1 VAAAY
6 ERGQH
11 KLCSQ
16 GTQRRLSSTRAL
28 PSRVASRTPLYEW
41 HRAAGARFIEFGG
54 WEMPLQYSGIVDE
67 HLTVRQAVG
76 LFDVSHMGKI
86 FVEGPTAHAFLDRLS
101 ANDVPTSP
109 GKARYTHLLREEG
122 TILDDVIVTCLAADR
137 FLLVC
142 NAGPRSVVW
151 SWLKSHT
158 TTDVVLLDRTLKRL
172 CLALQGPRAP
182 ELLQR
187 FTSVDLSRVKPFA
200 GVTIDFVPPAPWG
213 AHPRAVPP
221 EIEGWGNS
229 DSEGTAIPSARDPF
243 VATGRAS
250 FLVTRTG
257 YTGEAG
263 FELFPTSAEGLW
275 VWESLLKSGADLGI
289 KPIGLGARDTLRLEK
304 GYLLSGQD
312 FDGHQT
318 PLEVNCAWVVKWGR
332 PFIGREGLEA
342 QRVRD
347 DYPRLVGVRMDDRG
361 IPRPGHRVLSRGVDV
376 GRVTSGTMS
385 PSLRVGIALASV
397 DSGYASPEISLQ
409 IDVRGTSHAAQV
421 VPLPFV

>member
-1 VAAAY
+1 LLAAKAFIGARDADHVAL
-6 ERGQH
+6 R
-11 KLCSQ
+11 
-16 GTQRRLSSTRAL
+16 TAL
-28 PSRVASRTPLYEW
+28 FEW
-41 HRAAGARFIEFGG
+41 HRAAGARMIEFGG

-67 HLTVRQAVG
+67 HLAVRRAVG

-86 FVEGPTAHAFLDRLS
+86 FVEGPTAHTFLDRLS
-101 ANDVPTSP
+101 ANDVPTLA
-109 GKARYTHLLREEG
+109 GKARYTHLLREDG

-142 NAGPRSVVW
+142 NAGPRAAVW
-151 SWLKSHT
+151 SWLMAHASAE
-158 TTDVVLLDRTLKRL
+158 VALADRTRERL

-182 ELLQR
+182 DLLQR
-187 FTSVDLSRVKPFA
+187 FTSVDLSRVRPFA

-213 AHPRAVPP
+213 ARPRAVPP
-221 EIEGWGNS
+221 EIEGWGKS
-229 DSEGTAIPSARDPF
+229 DAAGPAIPPVRDPS
-243 VATGRAS
+243 VAGGRAS

-263 FELFPTSAEGLW
+263 FELFPTAAEGLW

-289 KPIGLGARDTLRLEK
+289 QPIGLGARDTLRLEK
-304 GYLLSGQD
+304 GFLLSGQD

-332 PFIGREGLEA
+332 PFIGREALET
-342 QRVRD
+342 QRARD

-361 IPRPGHRVLSRGVDV
+361 IPRPGHRVLSRGVDI
-376 GRVTSGTMS
+376 GHVTSGTMS

-397 DSGYASPEISLQ
+397 DRGCASPETRLQ
-409 IDVRGTSHAAQV
+409 IDVRGTPHAAQV
-421 VPLPFV
+421 VPLPFL

>member
-1 VAAAY
+1 MVAAAY

-16 GTQRRLSSTRAL
+16 RRLSSTRAL
-28 PSRVASRTPLYEW
+28 SSCVASRTPRYEW
-41 HRAAGARFIEFGG
+41 DRAAGARFIEFGG

-86 FVEGPTAHAFLDRLS
+86 FVEGPSAHSFLDHLS
-101 ANDVPTSP
+101 ANDVPASA
-109 GKARYTHLLREEG
+109 GKARYTHLLREDG
-122 TILDDVIVTCLAADR
+122 TILDDVIVTCLASDR

-142 NAGPRSVVW
+142 NAGPRAAVW
-151 SWLKSHT
+151 LWLKTHAT
-158 TTDVVLLDRTLKRL
+158 ADVVLTDRTTERL

-182 ELLQR
+182 GLLQR
-187 FTSVDLSRVKPFA
+187 FTSIDLSRVKPFA

-221 EIEGWGNS
+221 EIEGWGKT
-229 DSEGTAIPSARDPF
+229 DPPGAAIPPARDPS
-243 VATGRAS
+243 VASGRAS

-263 FELFPTSAEGLW
+263 FELFPTSAEGSW
-275 VWESLLKSGADLGI
+275 VWGSLLKSGADLGI

-318 PLEVNCAWVVKWGR
+318 PLEVNSGWLVKWER
-332 PFIGREGLEA
+332 PFIGRDALENQRA
-342 QRVRD
+342 QD
-347 DYPRLVGVRMDDRG
+347 DYQRLVGIRMEDRG
-361 IPRPGHRVLSRGVDV
+361 IPRHGYRVLLRGKDV
-376 GRVTSGTMS
+376 GPVTSGTMS

-397 DSGYASPEISLQ
+397 DKSAAALGTRVDV
-409 IDVRGTSHAAQV
+409 DVRGTPHPGRV
-421 VPLPFV
+421 TKLPFL

>member
-1 VAAAY
+1 MGGRAMRAAAISFARS
-6 ERGQH
+6 EGFH
-11 KLCSQ
+11 
-16 GTQRRLSSTRAL
+16 RRARCAFVAL
-28 PSRVASRTPLYEW
+28 RTALFEW
-41 HRAAGARFIEFGG
+41 HRAAGARMIEFGG

-67 HLTVRQAVG
+67 HLAVRRAVG

-86 FVEGPTAHAFLDRLS
+86 LVEGPTAHTFLDRLS
-101 ANDVPTSP
+101 ANDVPTSA
-109 GKARYTHLLREEG
+109 GKARYTHLLREDG

-142 NAGPRSVVW
+142 NAGPRPAVW
-151 SWLKSHT
+151 SWLSSHASGAVALT
-158 TTDVVLLDRTLKRL
+158 DRTSERL

-182 ELLQR
+182 DLLQR

-221 EIEGWGNS
+221 EIEGWGKS
-229 DSEGTAIPSARDPF
+229 DAPAPAIAPSRDPS
-243 VATGRAS
+243 VAGGRAS

-263 FELFPTSAEGLW
+263 FELFTTAAEGLW

-289 KPIGLGARDTLRLEK
+289 QPIGLGARDTLRLEK
-304 GYLLSGQD
+304 GFLLSGQD

-318 PLEVNCAWVVKWGR
+318 SLEVNCAWVVKWGR
-332 PFIGREGLEA
+332 LFIGREAVEA
-342 QRVRD
+342 QRARD

-361 IPRPGHRVLSRGVDV
+361 IPRHGHRVLSRGVDV
-376 GRVTSGTMS
+376 GHVTSGTMS

-397 DSGYASPEISLQ
+397 EKGHASETTLLDV
-409 IDVRGTSHAAQV
+409 DVRGTRYPGRV
-421 VPLPFV
+421 VRLPFL

>member
-1 VAAAY
+1 M
-6 ERGQH
+6 
-11 KLCSQ
+11 
-16 GTQRRLSSTRAL
+16 AL
-28 PSRVASRTPLYEW
+28 RTPLFEW
-41 HRAAGARFIEFGG
+41 HRAAGARMIEFGG
-54 WEMPLQYSGIVDE
+54 WEMPLQYSGIVEE
-67 HLTVRQAVG
+67 HLAVRRAVG

-101 ANDVPTSP
+101 ANDVPALA
-109 GKARYTHLLREEG
+109 GKARYTHLLREDG

-137 FLLVC
+137 FLVVC
-142 NAGPRSVVW
+142 NAGPRAAVW
-151 SWLKSHT
+151 SWLTSHASAE
-158 TTDVVLLDRTLKRL
+158 VALADRTRERL

-182 ELLQR
+182 DLLQR

-200 GVTIDFVPPAPWG
+200 GVAIDFVPPAPWG

-221 EIEGWGNS
+221 EIEGWGKS
-229 DSEGTAIPSARDPF
+229 DANGPAIPPSRDPS
-243 VATGRAS
+243 VAGGRAS

-263 FELFPTSAEGLW
+263 FELFPTAAEGLW
-275 VWESLLKSGADLGI
+275 VWESLLKSGPDLGI
-289 KPIGLGARDTLRLEK
+289 QPIGLGARDTLRLEK
-304 GYLLSGQD
+304 GFLLSGQD

-332 PFIGREGLEA
+332 PFIGREALET
-342 QRVRD
+342 QRARD

-376 GRVTSGTMS
+376 GHVTSGTMS

-397 DSGYASPEISLQ
+397 DRGCASPETRLQ
-409 IDVRGTSHAAQV
+409 IDVRGTPHAAHV
-421 VPLPFV
+421 VPLPFL

>member
-1 VAAAY
+1 MRAAAISFARS
-6 ERGQH
+6 EGFH
-11 KLCSQ
+11 
-16 GTQRRLSSTRAL
+16 RRARCAFVAL
-28 PSRVASRTPLYEW
+28 RTALFEW
-41 HRAAGARFIEFGG
+41 HRAAGARMIEFGG

-67 HLTVRQAVG
+67 HLAVRRAVG

-86 FVEGPTAHAFLDRLS
+86 FIEGPTAHAFLDRLS
-101 ANDVPTSP
+101 ANDVPTSA
-109 GKARYTHLLREEG
+109 GKARYTHLLREDG

-142 NAGPRSVVW
+142 NAGPRPAVW
-151 SWLKSHT
+151 SWLTSHASGT
-158 TTDVVLLDRTLKRL
+158 VALTDRTSERL

-182 ELLQR
+182 DLLQR
-187 FTSVDLSRVKPFA
+187 FTSVDLSRVKPFV

-221 EIEGWGNS
+221 EIEGWGKS
-229 DSEGTAIPSARDPF
+229 DAPGPAIPPSRDPS
-243 VATGRAS
+243 VAGGRAS

-263 FELFPTSAEGLW
+263 FELFPTAAEGLW

-289 KPIGLGARDTLRLEK
+289 QPIGLGARDTLRLEK
-304 GYLLSGQD
+304 GFLLSGQD

-332 PFIGREGLEA
+332 PFVGREALEA
-342 QRVRD
+342 QRTRD

-376 GRVTSGTMS
+376 GHVTSGTMS

-397 DSGYASPEISLQ
+397 EKGHASDGTAFDV
-409 IDVRGTSHAAQV
+409 DVRGTRYLGRV
-421 VPLPFV
+421 VRLPFL

>member
-1 VAAAY
+1 MRGAAISFARSEGFHRRARCAFVA
-6 ERGQH
+6 
-11 KLCSQ
+11 L
-16 GTQRRLSSTRAL
+16 
-28 PSRVASRTPLYEW
+28 RTPLFEW
-41 HRAAGARFIEFGG
+41 HRAAGARMIEFGG

-67 HLTVRQAVG
+67 HLAVRRAVG

-101 ANDVPTSP
+101 ANDVPALA
-109 GKARYTHLLREEG
+109 GKARYTHFLREDG

-137 FLLVC
+137 FLVVC
-142 NAGPRSVVW
+142 NAGPRAAVW
-151 SWLKSHT
+151 SWLTSHASAE
-158 TTDVVLLDRTLKRL
+158 VALADRTRERL

-182 ELLQR
+182 DLLQR
-187 FTSVDLSRVKPFA
+187 FTSVDLSRVKAFA
-200 GVTIDFVPPAPWG
+200 GVAIDFVPPAPWG

-221 EIEGWGNS
+221 EIEGWGKS
-229 DSEGTAIPSARDPF
+229 DANGPAIPPSRDPS
-243 VATGRAS
+243 VAGGRAA

-263 FELFPTSAEGLW
+263 FELFPTAAEGLW
-275 VWESLLKSGADLGI
+275 VWESLLKSGPDLGI

-304 GYLLSGQD
+304 GFLLSGQD

-332 PFIGREGLEA
+332 PFIGREALET
-342 QRVRD
+342 QRARD

-376 GRVTSGTMS
+376 GHVTSGTMS

-397 DSGYASPEISLQ
+397 DRGCASPETRLQ
-409 IDVRGTSHAAQV
+409 IDVRGTPHAAHV
-421 VPLPFV
+421 VPLPFL

>member
-1 VAAAY
+1 MVAAGY
-6 ERGQH
+6 EGGLH

-16 GTQRRLSSTRAL
+16 RTQRRLSSTRAL

-86 FVEGPTAHAFLDRLS
+86 FVEGP
-101 ANDVPTSP
+101 
-109 GKARYTHLLREEG
+109 
-122 TILDDVIVTCLAADR
+122 
-137 FLLVC
+137 
-142 NAGPRSVVW
+142 
-151 SWLKSHT
+151 
-158 TTDVVLLDRTLKRL
+158 
-172 CLALQGPRAP
+172 RAP

-187 FTSVDLSRVKPFA
+187 FTSIDLSRVKPFA

-221 EIEGWGNS
+221 EIEGWGKT
-229 DSEGTAIPSARDPF
+229 DPPGAAIPPARDPS
-243 VATGRAS
+243 VASGRAS

-275 VWESLLKSGADLGI
+275 AWESLLKSGADLGV

-312 FDGHQT
+312 FDGRAT
-318 PLEVNCAWVVKWGR
+318 PLEVNCAWIVRWGR
-332 PFIGREGLEA
+332 PFIGREALEA
-342 QRVRD
+342 QRTRD
-347 DYPRLVGVRMDDRG
+347 DYLRLVGVRMEDRG
-361 IPRPGHRVLSRGVDV
+361 IPRPGFRVVSRGSDV
-376 GRVTSGTMS
+376 GHVTSGTMS

-397 DSGYASPEISLQ
+397 DKGHATEGTSLEVD
-409 IDVRGTSHAAQV
+409 IRGTTHPARV
-421 VPLPFV
+421 VSLPFL